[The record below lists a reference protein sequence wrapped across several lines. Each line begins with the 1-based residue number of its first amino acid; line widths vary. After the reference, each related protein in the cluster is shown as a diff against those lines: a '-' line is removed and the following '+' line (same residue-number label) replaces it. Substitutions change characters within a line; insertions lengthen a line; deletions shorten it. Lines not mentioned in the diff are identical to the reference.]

1 MTVPAGAAEARPG
14 VALHPFA
21 IPQADHVFE
30 FPKDFGAHPEFRI
43 EWWYVTGH
51 LFAADDRRFGFQA
64 TFFRLAGPPTG
75 ADFDPNFSRREV
87 FLAHMA
93 LTDVKTGRFLH
104 EERLNRAGWDAGA
117 AVGKLAVTNGPWS
130 LKMTDEDGGARP
142 PGARESPPEFGPERG
157 QAQRARRSRSTMGSE
172 LSLLGSIEADAA
184 LDLHLTAAKPLVV
197 FGEHGV
203 SRKGAEPEAAS
214 YYLTF
219 SRLTTT
225 GKVTLDGQIYQ
236 VQGESW
242 MDHEISSSQLGSNQ
256 VGWDWTCLQLKPTA
270 AEPRP
275 RELMLYRMRLRDGS
289 ADPVSLLQWV
299 NPEGKAV
306 SAPFTWE
313 VLNTWKSPR
322 SGARY
327 PAKVKLTST
336 DPDSHQPVTF
346 LLEPLV
352 ADQELTNA
360 LGGGPYWEGACRVS
374 DATGHPVGS
383 AYLELTGYAKA
394 LKI

>member
-1 MTVPAGAAEARPG
+1 MKRLAMILGWTLAAATAGRSADS
-14 VALHPFA
+14 FA
-21 IPQADHVFE
+21 IPQPDHAFR
-30 FPKDFGAHPEFRI
+30 FPRDYGAHPQFRI

-51 LFAADDRRFGFQA
+51 LFAAEDRRFGYQA

-75 ADFDPNFSRREV
+75 PDFDPNFSRREI

-104 EERLNRAGWDAGA
+104 EERLNRAGWDAAA

-130 LKMTDEDGGARP
+130 LIMADPA
-142 PGARESPPEFGPERG
+142 PG
-157 QAQRARRSRSTMGSE
+157 TMIK
-172 LSLLGSIEADAA
+172 LLGSVDADAA
-184 LDLHLTAAKPLVV
+184 LELELRPAKPLVI

-203 SRKGAEPEAAS
+203 SRKGAEPGAAS

-219 SRLTTT
+219 SRLDTT
-225 GKVTLDGQIYQ
+225 GKVTLEGHEYQ
-236 VQGESW
+236 VRGESW

-256 VGWDWTCLQLKPTA
+256 VGWDWTCIQLRPTA
-270 AEPRP
+270 ANPRP
-275 RELMLYRMRLRDGS
+275 RELMLYRMRLRDGG

-299 NPEGKAV
+299 SPAGKAI

-313 VLNTWKSPR
+313 VLDTWKSPR

-346 LLEPLV
+346 VLEPLV

-360 LGGGPYWEGACRVS
+360 LGGGPYWEGACRVRDGS
-374 DATGHPVGS
+374 GREIGS

>member
-1 MTVPAGAAEARPG
+1 MMKRLSIILGWGLATVTRATSAAPARPE
-14 VALHPFA
+14 VALHPLFA
-21 IPQADHVFE
+21 IPQPDHRFE

-75 ADFDPNFSRREV
+75 ADFDPNFSRREI

-130 LKMTDEDGGARP
+130 LKMEASGARP
-142 PGARESPPEFGPERG
+142 PGALEST
-157 QAQRARRSRSTMGSE
+157 ADSS
-172 LSLLGSIEADAA
+172 LKLLGSVEADAA
-184 LDLHLTAAKPLVV
+184 LELELTAAKPLVV

-203 SRKGAEPEAAS
+203 SRKGAEPGAAS

-219 SRLTTT
+219 SRLTTV
-225 GKVTLDGQIYQ
+225 GKVTLDGKEYP
-236 VQGESW
+236 VRGESW

-256 VGWDWTCLQLKPTA
+256 VGWDWTCIQLKPTPA
-270 AEPRP
+270 APRP
-275 RELMLYRMRLRDGS
+275 RELMLYRMRLQDGS

-299 NPEGKAV
+299 TPEGRAV

-313 VLNTWKSPR
+313 VLGIWKSPR
-322 SGARY
+322 SGASY

-336 DPDSHQPVTF
+336 DPDSHQPVTWM
-346 LLEPLV
+346 LEPLV
-352 ADQELTNA
+352 PDQELTNA

-374 DATGHPVGS
+374 DGAGREVGS